1 MPLRRL
7 NPLVKL
13 AVAVIWIAVVTVV
26 FDPRVMAAAALA
38 PVLALLV
45 LDRAPPVLLLKVT
58 IPFALIG
65 FGYLWVN
72 LLFHRQSGG
81 YAQAVADTTLLADPA
96 AEAGVT
102 LFFRA
107 LAFGFISFAFV
118 RTTAPVDLVRALMQ
132 QARLPATLGFS
143 LFAGV
148 QQLPYLHHDL
158 RQMRLARAMRSGRPP
173 RRVPGPREMAG
184 LTIGLLADALRRAE
198 RVAIGMEVRG
208 LRPGLVRTSLHRS
221 RLSWR
226 DAVFA
231 AAALLVLA
239 AVVSMGA

>member
-13 AVAVIWIAVVTVV
+13 AVALIWIAVVTVV

-38 PVLALLV
+38 PALALLV
-45 LDRAPPVLLLKVT
+45 LDRASPMLLLKVT

-72 LLFHRQSGG
+72 LLFHRESGA
-81 YAQAVADTTLLADPA
+81 YTQALADAALLADPA
-96 AEAGVT
+96 AAAGVT

-118 RTTAPVDLVRALMQ
+118 RTTAPVDLVRSLML
-132 QARLPATLGFS
+132 QARLPATVGFS

-148 QQLPYLHHDL
+148 QQLPHLHHDL
-158 RQMRLARAMRSGRPP
+158 RQMRLARAMRTGRPP
-173 RRVPGPREMAG
+173 RRIPGPREMAR
-184 LTIGLLADALRRAE
+184 LTIGLLADSIRRAE

-208 LRPGLVRTSLHRS
+208 LRPGLARTSLHRS
-221 RLSWR
+221 PLSWG
-226 DAVFA
+226 DAAFA
-231 AAALLVLA
+231 GIALAVLA
-239 AVVSMGA
+239 AVVSLAG